1 MRAAFQ
7 DGIKSRRGDAKRFC
21 SGAFLPNR
29 MLGEYGAARH
39 RTARIRFTNLLDIL
53 RVVQNYMLK
62 GDKGKKTRRCALDK
76 PKAQ

>member
-7 DGIKSRRGDAKRFC
+7 DGIKSHRGDAKRFC
-21 SGAFLPNR
+21 SGAFLLSR
-29 MLGEYGAARH
+29 LGEHGAARH

-62 GDKGKKTRRCALDK
+62 GGQGKKTPAMRLG
-76 PKAQ
+76 